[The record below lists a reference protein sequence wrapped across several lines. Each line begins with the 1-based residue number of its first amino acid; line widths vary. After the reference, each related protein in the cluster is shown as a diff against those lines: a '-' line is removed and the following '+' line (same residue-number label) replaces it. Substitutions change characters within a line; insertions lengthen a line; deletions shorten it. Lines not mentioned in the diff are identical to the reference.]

1 MYQTFY
7 YSGSA
12 CNQNIVGW
20 NTASVA
26 TVCQCQSW
34 AAFPFLLAGIVQLS
48 IGSAMPGRETAGP

>member
-26 TVCQCQSW
+26 TMYQFW
-34 AAFPFLLAGIVQLS
+34 AAF
-48 IGSAMPGRETAGP
+48 GS